1 MTGEGDTKRYIS
13 THRLPVSLPFTR
25 SKANIAGAPQ
35 AAFLTQLLGTPQ
47 RAVGQ
52 PAPQAFSTYRSV
64 ETSDL
69 KRMPMGYRKTLS
81 A

>member
-1 MTGEGDTKRYIS
+1 MSGTGDTKRYVS
-13 THRLPVSLPFTR
+13 AHRLPVSLPLARPKPST
-25 SKANIAGAPQ
+25 AGAPQ

-47 RAVGQ
+47 RTGGQ
-52 PAPQAFSTYRSV
+52 SAPQAFSTYRSV

-69 KRMPMGYRKTLS
+69 KRMPMGYRKALS